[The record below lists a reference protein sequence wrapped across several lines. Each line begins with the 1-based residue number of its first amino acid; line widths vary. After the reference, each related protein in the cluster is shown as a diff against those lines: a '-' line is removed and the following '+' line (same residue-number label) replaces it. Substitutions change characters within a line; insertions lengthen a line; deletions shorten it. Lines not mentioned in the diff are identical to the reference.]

1 MFHAS
6 YHKYLKKPCYEQH
19 EFINTL
25 SSSLS
30 CLLLHRCIHTHIIVF
45 ILCYVIGHF
54 ASIIANIIIYA
65 HSSNWEFFFFFS
77 MLHNLLIDTL
87 SALKSFENTVKA

>member
-1 MFHAS
+1 MIILEWQLAGNHWRWSAFNI
-6 YHKYLKKPCYEQH
+6 KKKPAMNNM
-19 EFINTL
+19 FINTL

-30 CLLLHRCIHTHIIVF
+30 CLLPHRCIHTHIVF

-65 HSSNWEFFFFFS
+65 YFTQFELGIFFFFP
-77 MLHNLLIDTL
+77 MLHN
-87 SALKSFENTVKA
+87 

>member
-1 MFHAS
+1 M
-6 YHKYLKKPCYEQH
+6 
-19 EFINTL
+19 FINTL

-30 CLLLHRCIHTHIIVF
+30 CLLPHRCIHTHIVF

-65 HSSNWEFFFFFS
+65 YFTQFELGKKINFFS
-77 MLHNLLIDTL
+77 ILHNWLIDTL

>member
-1 MFHAS
+1 MPLTIIVRLVFNIKNPAMNNM
-6 YHKYLKKPCYEQH
+6 
-19 EFINTL
+19 FINTL

-30 CLLLHRCIHTHIIVF
+30 CLLPHRCIHTHIVV

-65 HSSNWEFFFFFS
+65 YFTQFELGRKKNS
-77 MLHNLLIDTL
+77 MLHN
-87 SALKSFENTVKA
+87 